1 MLFLTKANYKA
12 FKAMNHRKLVVFSG
26 VLFLSK
32 SSRINPAAAS
42 SECIFSLIMNTN
54 KVENMVEGVFSRAP
68 ANKKGSRSKMSHTN
82 RNINQQSRCD
92 CWLCVVRCVRAL
104 WPLVWL
110 RARVYSSVFLLI
122 IANDDI
128 SNQIWA
134 LNFRLITRT
143 LLAANQ
149 QKIFVQRENENNL
162 MLRIRAGSA

>member
-12 FKAMNHRKLVVFSG
+12 FKAMTHRKLAVFSG

-32 SSRINPAAAS
+32 SSRINPAAAAS

-54 KVENMVEGVFSRAP
+54 KVENMAEGVFSRAP

-92 CWLCVVRCVRAL
+92 CWLRTR
-104 WPLVWL
+104 PLAPRL
-110 RARVYSSVFLLI
+110 TPRARVYSVFLLI

-143 LLAANQ
+143 LLAASQ
-149 QKIFVQRENENNL
+149 QKILGRRGKRKI
-162 MLRIRAGSA
+162 M

>member
-68 ANKKGSRSKMSHTN
+68 ANKKGSRSKMSRTN

-92 CWLCVVRCVRAL
+92 CWLCVRAL

-110 RARVYSSVFLLI
+110 RARVYSSVFFFVLSHEDT
-122 IANDDI
+122 N
-128 SNQIWA
+128 NQTWA
-134 LNFRLITRT
+134 LEFRLITRT
-143 LLAANQ
+143 LLAASR
-149 QKIFVQRENENNL
+149 QKILAQREKENV
-162 MLRIRAGSA
+162 MLRIRPGSA